1 MSPGRMGI
9 GNPIDNK
16 SPRITITIQNIIHVL
31 FIEYNASMRKISFT
45 KQGLDKIIQ
54 EYDDLNAKRPAFVT
68 ELSRA
73 RDMGD
78 RSENAAYKSARF
90 QLSNLDRRIRRLKKI
105 IDSANIITVNHT
117 DYIDIGHTVKVKID
131 DAETEYTIV
140 GGYES
145 DVINGKISIHSPIGK
160 ALLRKKKGDTVLI
173 EVPAGKKIYTILDI
187 FC

>member
-1 MSPGRMGI
+1 
-9 GNPIDNK
+9 
-16 SPRITITIQNIIHVL
+16 
-31 FIEYNASMRKISFT
+31 MRKISFT

-54 EYDDLNAKRPAFVT
+54 EHDGLVAQRPAMVT

-90 QLSNLDRRIRRLKKI
+90 HLSNLDRRIRHLKKI
-105 IDSANIITVNHT
+105 IDSAHVVTVDHT
-117 DYIDIGHTVKVKID
+117 DYVDLGHTVKVKID
-131 DAETEYTIV
+131 DTITDYTIV

-145 DVINGKISIHSPIGK
+145 DIINGKISVYSPIGK

-173 EVPAGKKIYTILDI
+173 EVPAGKKIYTVLDI
-187 FC
+187 VC